1 MFFSSSILRGI
12 KKKLTTVVKTWTID
26 VSSLQ
31 LYQLLLQ
38 GDVSAP
44 PNYGENYNIFSSQLI
59 FSISKTISIEKN
71 ISYFIKYS

>member
-12 KKKLTTVVKTWTID
+12 KKLTTVEKTWTID